1 MAELS
6 AGTNVP
12 NVINVVIE
20 IQRGG
25 RNKYEMDKTTGYLT
39 LDRVNATMLGYPAD
53 YGYVPETLCE
63 DGDPLDALLVIDESV
78 PLGVC
83 VPARVLGVL
92 RMVDGGEN
100 DEKLVC
106 VAADDITKDHIQ
118 DLADL
123 GAEFPR
129 IVEHYYAHYKDWK
142 KDWEGAEVSFNGWGD
157 KAAAKAVVT
166 ESVER
171 YESSK

>member
-6 AGTNVP
+6 AGSGAPQTV
-12 NVINVVIE
+12 NVIIE
-20 IQRGG
+20 IMRGG
-25 RNKYEMDKTTGYLT
+25 RNKYEMDKETGVLT

-53 YGYVPETLCE
+53 YGYIPSTLCE

-83 VPARVLGVL
+83 VPARPVGVL

-100 DEKLVC
+100 DEKIIC
-106 VAADDITKDHIQ
+106 VAADDITKDHIK
-118 DLADL
+118 DLSDL
-123 GAEFPR
+123 GPEFPR

-142 KDWEGAEVSFNGWGD
+142 KDWQGAQVSFDGWGD
-157 KAAAKAVVT
+157 QAAAIEVIEDAIK
-166 ESVER
+166 R
-171 YESSK
+171 YQATK